1 MKISKRMV
9 VLIVMVILVLALP
22 TTALAAKKV
31 WIARLSSDAEL
42 HTVVDAD
49 AYGSSFYGTN
59 IGGGSMA
66 FGMQVN
72 GLSGAPTGVHIHA
85 PANTTQNGPVI
96 LTLCGGPSPSATGA
110 ACPFDE
116 ATGSMTLN
124 GTITSPLL
132 QQWNVTPAQ
141 LFQWFDSGMAYVNVH
156 TALNPAGEA
165 RGQIYPR

>member
-1 MKISKRMV
+1 MKISKRLV
-9 VLIVMVILVLALP
+9 VVIVLLILVLALP
-22 TTALAAKKV
+22 ATALAAKKV
-31 WIARLSSDAEL
+31 WIARLSSANEL
-42 HTVVDAD
+42 HEVVGAN

-72 GLSGAPTGVHIHA
+72 GLSGAPTGAHIHA
-85 PANTTQNGPVI
+85 PADTTQNGPVI
-96 LTLCGGPSPSATGA
+96 LTLCGNPGPSATGA
-110 ACPFDE
+110 ACPFDA

-132 QQWNVTPAQ
+132 QQWGITPAQ
-141 LFQWFDSGMAYVNVH
+141 LFQYLDTGMAYVNVH